1 MTLVAVNAKNR
12 GALDQRYSMIESD
25 PLSHMYSGDSDPL
38 CVRLLLW
45 SRVSSALE
53 GDLLAPF
60 RPFPPLKSM
69 PPPGTAVHL
78 RLKESYTV
86 KT

>member
-1 MTLVAVNAKNR
+1 ML
-12 GALDQRYSMIESD
+12 ESD

-60 RPFPPLKSM
+60 RPFPSQINAAAAATGNHCSSQAEGESHSSHNSELDM
-69 PPPGTAVHL
+69 PCHCH
-78 RLKESYTV
+78 
-86 KT
+86 

>member
-1 MTLVAVNAKNR
+1 
-12 GALDQRYSMIESD
+12 MIESD

-60 RPFPPLKSM
+60 RRLPSLKSM
-69 PPPGTAVHL
+69 PPPGIAVKL
-78 RLKESYTV
+78 SLKESYTV
-86 KT
+86 KTYTNCHYH